1 VQQRASFS
9 RFCHQKKYSRANKSR
24 LVPTQSENKNNPVRT
39 SRGLSP
45 HKPKNYYL
53 CTSKRNFMNFQ
64 NTREFAQQLDQQDE
78 LYNYRNE
85 FIFPQV
91 NGKNVIYFTGNSLG
105 LQPKRTKAFV
115 DEVMNDWAKL
125 AVDGHFYAD
134 KPWWDYHERFAIP
147 LGEIMGAKPS
157 EITVM
162 NTLTVNLHLMM
173 VSFYRPTAKKYKIL
187 CEEKAF
193 PSDQYM
199 FQSQADFHA
208 QYLGINPNE
217 IIIEIKRREGEH
229 NIRLEDVL
237 AKIEEIGDELALVL
251 IGGVN
256 YYTGQVFDMKT
267 ITAAAQKTGA
277 YVGWDLAH
285 AAGNIEMNLHD
296 WNVDF
301 ACWCSYKYMNSG
313 PGNASGCFV
322 HENHH
327 YNAKLPR
334 FAGWWGHNK
343 ERRFKMEQ
351 QFEPVHGADGWQI
364 SNLPILSLAPYLAS
378 VEMFAEV
385 GMTKLIKKRN
395 LLTSYLEFI
404 LHEID
409 REIGGAG
416 FEIITPQNQEER
428 ACQLSVY
435 LHGQGRSLF
444 EYLMKN
450 GVITDWREPNVI
462 RFAPAPFYCSFTDM
476 YEFGQILKKGII
488 G

>member
-1 VQQRASFS
+1 
-9 RFCHQKKYSRANKSR
+9 
-24 LVPTQSENKNNPVRT
+24 
-39 SRGLSP
+39 
-45 HKPKNYYL
+45 
-53 CTSKRNFMNFQ
+53 MNFQ
-64 NTREFAQQLDQQDE
+64 NTREFAQQLDAQDE
-78 LYNYRNE
+78 LFKYRDE
-85 FIFPQV
+85 FIFPSI

-105 LQPKRTKAFV
+105 LQPKRTQAYV

-125 AVDGHFYAD
+125 AVEGHFYAD

-147 LGEIMGAKPS
+147 LSGIVGAKPS

-173 VSFYRPTAKKYKIL
+173 VSFYRPTPKKYKII

-199 FQSQADFHA
+199 FQSQVKFHGYDPKEA
-208 QYLGINPNE
+208 IV
-217 IIIEIKRREGEH
+217 EIKRREGEH
-229 NIRLEDVL
+229 NIRHEDII
-237 AKIEEIGDELALVL
+237 AKIEEVGEELALVL

-256 YYTGQVFDMKT
+256 YYTGQVFDIKT
-267 ITAAAQKTGA
+267 ITEAGHKTGA

-285 AAGNIEMNLHD
+285 AAGNIELELHD

-322 HENHH
+322 HERHH
-327 YNAKLPR
+327 HDNDLPR

-343 ERRFKMEQ
+343 ERRFKMEPD
-351 QFEPVHGADGWQI
+351 FDPVNGADGWQI

-385 GMTKLIKKRN
+385 GMKKLIQKRN
-395 LLTSYLEFI
+395 LLTAYLEFI

-409 REIGGAG
+409 REIDGTE

-435 LHGQGRSLF
+435 LHGQGRALF

-462 RFAPAPFYCSFTDM
+462 RLAPAPFYCSFEDM
-476 YEFGQILKKGII
+476 YEFGQILKAGISKP
-488 G
+488 